1 MNRASMLAFR
11 CSARQVASGPRI
23 CQTDTI
29 TQPCRKPRLRLV
41 ITSAT
46 LDGEKFSTYFR
57 DCPVFSIPG
66 RCFEVAV
73 VHAAQV
79 TSAHTSLCPGH
90 ADAS

>member
-1 MNRASMLAFR
+1 M
-11 CSARQVASGPRI
+11 
-23 CQTDTI
+23 
-29 TQPCRKPRLRLV
+29 RLV

-66 RCFEVAV
+66 RCYEVAV

-79 TSAHTSLCPGH
+79 TSAHTRTHVAASFPILIHGVTRCRWPPLCQQHHLPCDQWLRAPSH
-90 ADAS
+90 AMLPMA

>member
-1 MNRASMLAFR
+1 MH
-11 CSARQVASGPRI
+11 
-23 CQTDTI
+23 
-29 TQPCRKPRLRLV
+29 RKPRLRLV

-66 RCFEVAV
+66 RCYEVAV

-79 TSAHTSLCPGH
+79 PPRFQWDGCDGRCMHEFA
-90 ADAS
+90 ADAPWVRNDAGHGVHLRKLLSC